1 MCGIFG
7 GVGIGKDEALACINL
22 IKRGNDGIQVE
33 ELSNNV
39 IFAARR
45 HLVKI
50 SGHETDNNKSDQPY
64 FSKDKKIALIF
75 NGEFYNFESY
85 RKKLKDNKIDFFS
98 HGDTE
103 VFLKLYEQNGI
114 NFLFDKDIDSLFAL
128 TIYDEN
134 KKKIFLTRDW
144 PGRIPL
150 YYYQVNKR
158 FIFSSELK
166 GF

>member
-7 GVGIGKDEALACINL
+7 GVGISKDEALACINL

-50 SGHETDNNKSDQPY
+50 SGHETDNNKSDQTY

-75 NGEFYNFESY
+75 NGEFFNFESY
-85 RKKLKDNKIDFFS
+85 RKKLINNKIDFFS
-98 HGDTE
+98 L
-103 VFLKLYEQNGI
+103 FL
-114 NFLFDKDIDSLFAL
+114 S
-128 TIYDEN
+128 
-134 KKKIFLTRDW
+134 
-144 PGRIPL
+144 
-150 YYYQVNKR
+150 VNVR
-158 FIFSSELK
+158 VL
-166 GF
+166 